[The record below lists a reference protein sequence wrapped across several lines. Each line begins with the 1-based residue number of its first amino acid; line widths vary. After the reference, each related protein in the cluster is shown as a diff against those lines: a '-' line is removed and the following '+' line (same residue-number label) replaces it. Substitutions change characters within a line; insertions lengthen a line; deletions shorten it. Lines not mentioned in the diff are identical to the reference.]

1 MTSMPVQEEIFVP
14 FPAPTLPLR
23 HMRSTVLLGS
33 IDVIRESP
41 HWDDYVRA
49 LEAPYRET
57 LLTTVAASWVPIS
70 TAAAHYRAC
79 DLLALSVEEQVAN
92 GRKTFARAGGVIF
105 GTVMKMAKEVG
116 VTPWTLMA
124 QFPRFWARSYDGG
137 GVQVRKVGPKE
148 AYVDVIR
155 APLFESRYHRN
166 AVRGVIV
173 SSIDLFCTKGY
184 MTQRL
189 GATIPDGV
197 AYRVQWA

>member
-1 MTSMPVQEEIFVP
+1 VPAQEEIFVA
-14 FPAPTLPLR
+14 FPVPTPPLR

-33 IDVIRESP
+33 IAAMRESP
-41 HWDDYVRA
+41 RWDDYARA

-57 LLTTVAASWVPIS
+57 LLTTIAASWIPIAI
-70 TAAAHYRAC
+70 AAAHYRAC
-79 DLLALSVEEQVAN
+79 DALGLSVEEQVTN
-92 GRKTFARAGGVIF
+92 GRKTFARASGVIF
-105 GTVMKMAKEVG
+105 GTVTKMAKEVG

-137 GVQVRKVGPKE
+137 GVQVRKMGPKE
-148 AYVDVIR
+148 AYVDVIK

-173 SSIDLFCTKGY
+173 SAVDLFCTKAY
-184 MTQRL
+184 MTERL
-189 GATIPDGV
+189 GAGAHDGV